1 LAEQKRK
8 RTKTANGTAVAA
20 AAAPAQATARPRILL
35 AEPDDFSPRA
45 LSLLEEVAHV
55 DRRAC
60 TRAQLHEAF
69 GAYDAIWFRLGH
81 RIDREVLSGP
91 VRARVLATPVTG
103 LDHIDL
109 DACAERGIRVVSLR
123 GEVDFLRRV
132 RATAEL
138 TVGLALAL
146 LRRIPAAASSVH
158 AGVWNRDAFRGRELY
173 ERTAGV
179 VGLGRLGTIVAGM
192 LRAMGMHVIGYDPRP
207 DFPDGVV
214 DRRCAT
220 LPELL
225 AASDL
230 VTLHVGYSPATRH
243 LIGAAELAHMRAD
256 AILVNTSRGGIVD
269 ELALLAALERDRLDG
284 AALDVLDG
292 EPAIEADHP
301 LVRFSRANPER
312 LLIVPHIGGNTW
324 ESFEKT
330 EIFLAGRVL
339 EALAAA
345 APRAGA
351 SA

>member
-1 LAEQKRK
+1 LSEPRRK
-8 RTKTANGTAVAA
+8 RTKTGSTPVAKA
-20 AAAPAQATARPRILL
+20 AKPVATAERPRILL

-60 TRAQLHEAF
+60 TRGQLHEAF
-69 GAYDAIWFRLGH
+69 GSYDAIWFRLGH
-81 RIDREVLSGP
+81 RIDAELISGP

-109 DACAERGIRVVSLR
+109 DACAEKGIRVVSLR

-138 TVGLALAL
+138 TVGMTLAL
-146 LRRIPAAASSVH
+146 LRRIPAAATSVQ
-158 AGVWNRDAFRGRELY
+158 AGVWQRDLFRGRELF

-179 VGLGRLGTIVAGM
+179 VGVGRLGTIVAGM
-192 LRAMGMHVIGYDPRP
+192 LRAMGMTVLGYDPRD
-207 DFPDGVV
+207 DFPKGVV
-214 DRRCAT
+214 DRRCET

-225 AASDL
+225 AASDV
-230 VTLHVGYSPATRH
+230 VTLHVAYTPETRH

-256 AILVNTSRGGIVD
+256 ASLINTSRGGIVD
-269 ELALLAALERDRLDG
+269 EAALLAALERERLDG

-301 LVRFSRANPER
+301 LVKFARANPER

-339 EALAAA
+339 EALAA
-345 APRAGA
+345 GGK
-351 SA
+351 S